1 MIQNRSFDL
10 RHKGG
15 IIFNEEDHSYFNATG
30 ERYESSTG
38 IIKKYKAPFY
48 DDQTA
53 KYKAIKEILPESHFK
68 ALKKHAG
75 GWEYIHTFWD
85 KLMEREWAE
94 ALIERKDYHLA
105 KWKEEAAAGTA
116 EHAKREQEI
125 IANGGIEFQ
134 GVFYE
139 HLGSGAGDILSIP
152 PNGQYCL
159 TEALLWD
166 HSMKLG
172 GLADLVLFNNR
183 SFIVPDY
190 KTNKEIARTGFMN
203 KCMLPPFGNL
213 QDCNFM
219 HYSLQLSIYA
229 DMIAQLTG
237 FKHKENWIISTAN
250 LNYGR
255 ATDELIKCE
264 DLTEDYL
271 LLKALLI
278 GE

>member
-10 RHKGG
+10 RHKDG
-15 IIFNEEDHSYFNATG
+15 IVFNEENHSYFNATG
-30 ERYESSTG
+30 EQYESSTG

-53 KYKAIKEILPESHFK
+53 KYKAIKEILPENHFR

-75 GWEYIHTFWD
+75 GWENIHTFWD
-85 KLMEREWAE
+85 KLMEREWAD
-94 ALIERKDYHLA
+94 ALIERKDFHLA
-105 KWKEEAAAGTA
+105 KWKHEAELGTL
-116 EHAKREQEI
+116 EHSKREQEI
-125 IANGGIEFQ
+125 ISNGGIEFQ
-134 GVFYE
+134 GLFYE
-139 HLGSGAGDILSIP
+139 YINTDVLSIP
-152 PNGQYCL
+152 STGRYCL
-159 TEALLWD
+159 TEMLIWD

-172 GLADLVLFNNR
+172 GLADLPVFDNGTFMVL
-183 SFIVPDY
+183 DY
-190 KTNKEIARTGFMN
+190 KTNKKIERSAFMN
-203 KCMLPPFGNL
+203 KRMLPPFGML

-229 DMIAQLTG
+229 NMISQLTG

>member
-15 IIFNEEDHSYFNATG
+15 IVFNEDDHSYFNATG
-30 ERYESSTG
+30 EQYESSTG

-48 DDQTA
+48 DEQTA
-53 KYKAIKEILPESHFK
+53 KYKAIKEILPNTHFK
-68 ALKKHAG
+68 TLKKHAG
-75 GWEYIHTFWD
+75 GWEHIHTFWD

-94 ALIERKDYHLA
+94 SLIERKDFHLA
-105 KWKEEAAAGTA
+105 KWKDEAMAGTA

-125 IANGGIEFQ
+125 ITNGGVEFQ
-134 GVFYE
+134 GLFYE
-139 HLGSGAGDILSIP
+139 YINTDVLSIP
-152 PNGQYCL
+152 STGRYCL
-159 TEALLWD
+159 TEMLLWD

-172 GLADLVLFNNR
+172 GLADLPVFDNGTFMVL
-183 SFIVPDY
+183 DY
-190 KTNKEIARTGFMN
+190 KTNKEIARAAFMN
-203 KCMLPPFGNL
+203 KRMFPPFGHL
-213 QDCNFM
+213 QDCNFN

-229 DMIAQLTG
+229 DMVSQLTG

-250 LNYGR
+250 LAYGR
-255 ATDELIKCE
+255 PIDELIKCE
-264 DLTEDYL
+264 DLTDDYL

>member
-15 IIFNEEDHSYFNATG
+15 IVFNEEDHSYFNATG
-30 ERYESSTG
+30 EQYESSTG

-48 DDQTA
+48 DEQTA
-53 KYKAIKEILPESHFK
+53 KYKAIKEILPEVHFK

-75 GWEYIHTFWD
+75 GWDNVHTFWD

-94 ALIERKDYHLA
+94 LLIERKDFHLA
-105 KWKEEAAAGTA
+105 KWKHEAMAGSE

-125 IANGGIEFQ
+125 ITNGGIEFQ

-139 HLGSGAGDILSIP
+139 YINTDVLSIP

-159 TEALLWD
+159 TEMLLWD

-172 GLADLVLFNNR
+172 GLADLPLFDNSTFMVL
-183 SFIVPDY
+183 DY
-190 KTNKEIARTGFMN
+190 KTNKEIAREGFMN
-203 KCMLPPFGNL
+203 KRMLPPFGQL
-213 QDCNFM
+213 PDCNYY
-219 HYSLQLSIYA
+219 HYSLQLDIYA
-229 DMIAQLTG
+229 DMICQLTG
-237 FKHKENWIISTAN
+237 FKHMGNYLISTAN
-250 LNYGR
+250 PAYGR
-255 ATDELIKCE
+255 ETDELIKCE
-264 DLTEDYL
+264 DLKEDYL
-271 LLKALLI
+271 LLKALII